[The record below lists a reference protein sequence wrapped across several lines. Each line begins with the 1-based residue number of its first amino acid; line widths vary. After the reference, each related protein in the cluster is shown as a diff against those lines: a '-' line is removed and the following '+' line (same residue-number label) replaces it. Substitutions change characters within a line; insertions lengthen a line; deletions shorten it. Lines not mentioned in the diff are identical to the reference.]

1 MDWAVHIL
9 CVQGMKYWRLWITF
23 CSIKDSLKLH
33 NNQTDRNS
41 SVMGQ
46 NNTRFNAELRACYV
60 HVTKSLAH
68 LANCTKI
75 TLDSDMIILYH
86 LYRLFIA
93 DEHVSTATF
102 MAEN

>member
-1 MDWAVHIL
+1 
-9 CVQGMKYWRLWITF
+9 
-23 CSIKDSLKLH
+23 
-33 NNQTDRNS
+33 
-41 SVMGQ
+41 MGQ
-46 NNTRFNAELRACYV
+46 DNVRFNAELRACYV

-75 TLDSDMIILYH
+75 TLDSDMILYH
-86 LYRLFIA
+86 LYRLFNA